1 MGVAM
6 AEGLSHGR
14 GSAVLV
20 VEDNEKSLKLACDLL
35 RLRDYEP
42 VAAST
47 GDDAIRLAREHV
59 PALVLM
65 DIQLPDMD
73 GGSALASLRAHPVTS
88 GIPVVAVTAYAMKGD
103 RERLLAQGFDGYIS
117 KPIDVR
123 SFVDDVAA
131 LIGCRK

>member
-1 MGVAM
+1 M
-6 AEGLSHGR
+6 AQ
-14 GSAVLV
+14 AVVLV

-42 VAAST
+42 LAAST
-47 GDDAIRLAREHV
+47 GAEAVRIARENL

-65 DIQLPDMD
+65 DVQLPDME
-73 GGSALASLRAHPVTS
+73 GGSALATLRADPSTA

>member
-1 MGVAM
+1 VAQ
-6 AEGLSHGR
+6 AV
-14 GSAVLV
+14 VLV
-20 VEDNEKSLKLACDLL
+20 VEDNEKSLELACDLL

-42 VAAST
+42 LAAST
-47 GDDAIRLAREHV
+47 GAEAVRIARENL

-65 DIQLPDMD
+65 DVQLPDME
-73 GGSALASLRAHPVTS
+73 GGSALATLRADPSTA